1 MQTSSAI
8 TLNRQNLSQLA
19 NHVQVPDYRVE
30 DVKTGIVHIGVGG
43 FHRAHQAMYT
53 DALMSQ
59 TGELDWGIC
68 GIGLREGDRKMQ
80 QILAAQDYL
89 YTLVEK
95 HAGGERKARVIGAIT
110 DFLIATD
117 SPAAIIEKMAEPTV
131 KLVSLTI
138 TEGGYNLDSA
148 TGEFMAD
155 NADVQYDLQN
165 PQTPKLVFGYLLAA
179 LKLRKQRGIAPFTL
193 MSCDNIQHNGDV
205 LKKMLLAYIE
215 LADGEFASWVNE
227 HVMFPNSMVDRIT
240 PSTTQE
246 DIDQLAEQHV
256 IDGWPVVCEPF
267 TQWIIE
273 DAFCNERPA
282 WEAVGAQFVPAVSP
296 YEKLKLRMLNA
307 GHSVLGLCGSL
318 ADTNTIHESMQV
330 DALKTLLSNFM
341 SQEVM
346 PTLDPVEGID
356 VEQYKQTLLERFA
369 NPNIKDSLARICLQS
384 SAKIPVFL
392 LPTVQDNLRQQGQV
406 KISALVLACWCYYS
420 DKQQSQQGTSLDI
433 QDDMAERLHQAAAQ
447 TSENPLAFLQ
457 LEAVFGQ
464 LASQPDFTQLY
475 TDFVKRLYAGEDV
488 LKMATT
494 I

>member
-1 MQTSSAI
+1 
-8 TLNRQNLSQLA
+8 
-19 NHVQVPDYRVE
+19 
-30 DVKTGIVHIGVGG
+30 
-43 FHRAHQAMYT
+43 
-53 DALMSQ
+53 
-59 TGELDWGIC
+59 
-68 GIGLREGDRKMQ
+68 
-80 QILAAQDYL
+80 
-89 YTLVEK
+89 
-95 HAGGERKARVIGAIT
+95 
-110 DFLIATD
+110 
-117 SPAAIIEKMAEPTV
+117 
-131 KLVSLTI
+131 
-138 TEGGYNLDSA
+138 
-148 TGEFMAD
+148 
-155 NADVQYDLQN
+155 
-165 PQTPKLVFGYLLAA
+165 
-179 LKLRKQRGIAPFTL
+179 
-193 MSCDNIQHNGDV
+193 
-205 LKKMLLAYIE
+205 
-215 LADGEFASWVNE
+215 
-227 HVMFPNSMVDRIT
+227 
-240 PSTTQE
+240 
-246 DIDQLAEQHV
+246 
-256 IDGWPVVCEPF
+256 
-267 TQWIIE
+267 
-273 DAFCNERPA
+273 
-282 WEAVGAQFVPAVSP
+282 
-296 YEKLKLRMLNA
+296 
-307 GHSVLGLCGSL
+307 
-318 ADTNTIHESMQV
+318 MQV

-420 DKQQSQQGTSLDI
+420 DKQQSQQGTALDI